1 MDMIFNCPKCGQELE
16 VDASGAGQEITC
28 PSCSESISIPAPGS
42 PGTRVTATD
51 EPAAAATGPGPINAI
66 AASAAAKI
74 ERHLKVP
81 VHAKAPEKLIAKP
94 LAPLEVAA
102 RESDRQMRVK
112 CIRHVDCVEVG
123 HDKFD
128 ETVSSFL
135 GKIGEHNIVSI
146 TTISY
151 SHLDISTQKLLEDY
165 GVMIVFK
172 A

>member
-28 PSCSESISIPAPGS
+28 PSCSETISIPAPDS
-42 PGTRVTATD
+42 PGTRPVAD
-51 EPAAAATGPGPINAI
+51 AGPAVATGPGPINAI
-66 AASAAAKI
+66 AASAAAKV

-81 VHAKAPEKLIAKP
+81 VHEKPQEKLIAKP